1 MLARLTRRAEFLRVA
16 GSRRKVVTQGAVVQA
31 AARVPADTAAA
42 RVGFTATRTVGS
54 AVIRNRARRRLKEA
68 VRAAAS
74 SAGAGID
81 YVVIARAGTLKRPFD
96 ALIGDVGTAFA
107 TLARGGE
114 RQGDGR
120 RPRPQ
125 QAEARA

>member
-31 AARVPADTAAA
+31 AARDPADTGSA

-54 AVIRNRARRRLKEA
+54 AVVRNRARRRLKEA

-74 SAGAGID
+74 SAGPGID

-107 TLARGGE
+107 TLARGG
-114 RQGDGR
+114 DR
-120 RPRPQ
+120 RARPHGAEPR
-125 QAEARA
+125 R

>member
-31 AARVPADTAAA
+31 AARVPADSEAA

-54 AVIRNRARRRLKEA
+54 AVVRNRARRRLKEA

-74 SAGAGID
+74 SAGPGID
-81 YVVIARAGTLKRPFD
+81 YVVIARAGTLNRPFD

-107 TLARGGE
+107 TLARGAE
-114 RQGDGR
+114 RHRETR
-120 RPRPQ
+120 RPQ
-125 QAEARA
+125 SHAAETRA